1 MSGTPAPSPTSL
13 GPDRPRR
20 TGPGDPARPRSWRP

>member
-13 GPDRPRR
+13 GPDRPRWPR
-20 TGPGDPARPRSWRP
+20 TRFPDRSRSRRP